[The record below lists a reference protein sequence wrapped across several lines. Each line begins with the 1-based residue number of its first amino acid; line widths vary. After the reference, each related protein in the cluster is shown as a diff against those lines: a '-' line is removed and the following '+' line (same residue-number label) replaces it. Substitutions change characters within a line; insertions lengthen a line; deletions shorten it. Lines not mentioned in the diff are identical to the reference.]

1 MMDSAALWYYGS
13 LGALVALPAL
23 GVGIGQGI
31 VGFGVLTALNQQPR
45 AAAEIRT
52 TFFIAVV
59 LSEFAAIISS
69 LMTALLL
76 TSIPTNAFSAYAHCA
91 IVFALAIPGF
101 AIGLLSGFPAREA
114 ILATAR
120 QPFFSKKIRTI
131 MLLTQSMMQ
140 MPLIFGFIISL
151 ILKTQ
156 LITVTG
162 AADMLR
168 IIGAGATIGIS
179 TLGPTYGLS
188 IFTRAIC
195 HNLGLNR
202 SIYDRLFSFTLLSQ
216 ALIEAPILFAL
227 LIAFILT
234 QVAPATGHWTESGA
248 LLAAAIIMCLGTLA
262 PGISAG
268 KTARLA
274 STALKDYPTE
284 AQHISY
290 SNILAQTFIN
300 TNALFCMLLALLLVL
315 YV

>member
-1 MMDSAALWYYGS
+1 MMDTAAMYYYGTLS
-13 LGALVALPAL
+13 VLVGLPAL

-31 VGFGVLTALNQQPR
+31 IGASVITALNQQPH
-45 AAAEIRT
+45 AAAEVRT

-76 TSIPTNAFSAYAHCA
+76 TQIPTNSWSAYSH
-91 IVFALAIPGF
+91 IGIGFALAIPGF
-101 AIGLLSGFPAREA
+101 TIGLLSSFPAREA

-120 QPFFSKKIRTI
+120 QPFFSKKIRTV

-151 ILKTQ
+151 ILKAQ
-156 LITVTG
+156 LPQVDGI
-162 AADMLR
+162 AEMIR
-168 IIGAGATIGIS
+168 IIAAGATIGIS

-188 IFTRAIC
+188 IFTSTIC
-195 HNLGLNR
+195 RNLGLNR
-202 SIYDRLFSFTLLSQ
+202 SVYDALFSFTLLSQ

-227 LIAFILT
+227 LISFLLT
-234 QVAPATGHWTESGA
+234 HITTNASAHWSISCSF
-248 LLAAAIIMCLGTLA
+248 LAAAIIMCLGTIA

-268 KTARLA
+268 RTARIA
-274 STALKDYPTE
+274 STALKDYPAQ

-290 SNILAQTFIN
+290 SNILVQTFIN
-300 TNALFCMLLALLLVL
+300 TNALFCMLLSLLLI